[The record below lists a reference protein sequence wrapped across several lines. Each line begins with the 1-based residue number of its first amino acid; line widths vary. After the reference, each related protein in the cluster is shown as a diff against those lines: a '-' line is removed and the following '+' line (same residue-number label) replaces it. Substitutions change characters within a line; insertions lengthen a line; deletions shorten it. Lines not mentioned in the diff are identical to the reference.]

1 MKQLSIKSVM
11 DMVPAPVAAAKKVSA
26 DSAVITQSISGK
38 VAGAQ
43 VQQKSGQSSCSKQSE

>member
-1 MKQLSIKSVM
+1 
-11 DMVPAPVAAAKKVSA
+11 MVPAPVAAAKKEVSA

-43 VQQKSGQSSCSKQSE
+43 VQQKKSGQSSCSKQSE